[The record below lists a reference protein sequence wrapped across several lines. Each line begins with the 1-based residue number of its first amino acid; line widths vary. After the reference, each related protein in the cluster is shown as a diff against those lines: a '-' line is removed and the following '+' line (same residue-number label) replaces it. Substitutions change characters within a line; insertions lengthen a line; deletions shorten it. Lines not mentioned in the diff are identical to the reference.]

1 MQELVGV
8 TSVLIP
14 LYNHERFIGET
25 LDSLLASDCSKI
37 ELIISDDASSDR
49 SVQVASDW
57 LARHGSK
64 FRRTSLFA
72 GKSNRGITASLNTM
86 IEAATGEFITLLAS
100 DDMLP
105 GDAVDMQRDYL
116 LAHTDVDFL
125 FVNCTII
132 DMEGRPIKQRAAG
145 PFISGLLS
153 LRLFALLNMLFNWSV
168 IWSRLFGRRRKFLK
182 FGRYI
187 EEHCLEDRWSA
198 LKIMNSRRFAYLGS
212 IGYLYRYRGAQAHPA
227 ISSDAARRDFHDTER
242 RLHAEAR
249 GLLYFLLWIRRLPF
263 RTNRGKWPCR
273 NVN

>member
-1 MQELVGV
+1 MQELAGV

-14 LYNHERFIGET
+14 LYNHERFIGEA
-25 LDSLLASDCSKI
+25 LNSLLASDCSRI
-37 ELIISDDASSDR
+37 ELIISDDASPDHSA
-49 SVQVASDW
+49 QVASDW
-57 LARHGSK
+57 LERHGNR
-64 FRRTSLFA
+64 FRRTRLLV
-72 GKSNRGITASLNTM
+72 GKSNRGITASLNTL

-100 DDMLP
+100 DDLLP
-105 GDAVDMQRDYL
+105 DNAVDMQRDYL
-116 LAHTDVDFL
+116 LTHPDVDFL
-125 FVNCTII
+125 FVNCAII
-132 DMEGRPIKQRAAG
+132 DMEGRLLKQYAAS

-153 LRLFALLNMLFNWSV
+153 LRLFALLNMLFNWNV
-168 IWSRLFGRRRKFLK
+168 IWSRLFGRRGRFLE

-198 LKIMNSRRFAYLGS
+198 LKIMNSRRYVYLGN

-242 RLHAEAR
+242 RLHAEAG